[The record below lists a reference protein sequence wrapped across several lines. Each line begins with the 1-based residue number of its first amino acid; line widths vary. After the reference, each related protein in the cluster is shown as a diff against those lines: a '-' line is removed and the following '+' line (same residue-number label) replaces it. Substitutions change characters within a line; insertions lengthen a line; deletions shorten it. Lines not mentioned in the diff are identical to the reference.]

1 MSSDEGHPRPTSE
14 VGLDGAR
21 IEPETLKSDAEKL
34 LNNMEMLLSHG
45 VEANEPEAKRF
56 RATERFTGRCNFC
69 GISGHRFAECR
80 KRRDALG
87 SVEPRDTPSTSRPL
101 ERKND
106 VTCYTCGQ
114 IGHVTTNCPDK
125 RNGGKAAAKEVHQCE
140 HRPSRGNLTTSSGE
154 SVPFL
159 FDSGSSCSLVKE
171 GYRGKLLGTVCKSL
185 VYLSGIGGD
194 DIQCTTQ
201 IQADVK
207 IGDRLI
213 SLLFHVV
220 SDNIISD
227 PIIIGRDIFDQGLS
241 VEIDNDNL
249 VIYSKQQSNLCVA
262 TSDIP
267 DFSKIDTDLQERDKD
282 MLISILSKYA
292 NNFIEGIPTK
302 RVKTG
307 RTYKYSHDN
316 LRAVP
321 QGHIGLLEIAT
332 SLLNCE
338 EAETAS
344 EDEENITNSNHDN
357 DNSDT
362 LTVCSNT
369 VSADSRTLTAGS
381 DTLSTYS
388 DPETWEVS
396 HEAEI
401 HTEQDDS

>member
-1 MSSDEGHPRPTSE
+1 
-14 VGLDGAR
+14 
-21 IEPETLKSDAEKL
+21 
-34 LNNMEMLLSHG
+34 G

-87 SVEPRDTPSTSRPL
+87 SYFRPL

-140 HRPSRGNLTTSSGE
+140 HRPSRGNLTTSS
-154 SVPFL
+154 
-159 FDSGSSCSLVKE
+159 
-171 GYRGKLLGTVCKSL
+171 
-185 VYLSGIGGD
+185 
-194 DIQCTTQ
+194 
-201 IQADVK
+201 
-207 IGDRLI
+207 
-213 SLLFHVV
+213 
-220 SDNIISD
+220 
-227 PIIIGRDIFDQGLS
+227 
-241 VEIDNDNL
+241 
-249 VIYSKQQSNLCVA
+249 
-262 TSDIP
+262 
-267 DFSKIDTDLQERDKD
+267 
-282 MLISILSKYA
+282 
-292 NNFIEGIPTK
+292 
-302 RVKTG
+302 
-307 RTYKYSHDN
+307 
-316 LRAVP
+316 
-321 QGHIGLLEIAT
+321 
-332 SLLNCE
+332 
-338 EAETAS
+338 AS

>member
-1 MSSDEGHPRPTSE
+1 MFKTCDFANYPHTSHKMSSDEGHPHPTSE
-14 VGLDGAR
+14 VGSDGAR
-21 IEPETLKSDAEKL
+21 IEQETLKSDAEKL
-34 LNNMEMLLSHG
+34 LNNMEMLLSRRRSDG

-140 HRPSRGNLTTSSGE
+140 HRPSR

-171 GYRGKLLGTVCKSL
+171 GYRGKLNTVTVCKSL

-194 DIQCTTQ
+194 DIQC
-201 IQADVK
+201 D
-207 IGDRLI
+207 
-213 SLLFHVV
+213 
-220 SDNIISD
+220 
-227 PIIIGRDIFDQGLS
+227 

-267 DFSKIDTDLQERDKD
+267 DFTKIDTDLQERDKD
-282 MLISILSKYA
+282 MLISILSKCA
-292 NNFIEGIPTK
+292 NNFIEGIPS
-302 RVKTG
+302 V
-307 RTYKYSHDN
+307 
-316 LRAVP
+316 
-321 QGHIGLLEIAT
+321 
-332 SLLNCE
+332 
-338 EAETAS
+338 
-344 EDEENITNSNHDN
+344 
-357 DNSDT
+357 
-362 LTVCSNT
+362 
-369 VSADSRTLTAGS
+369 
-381 DTLSTYS
+381 
-388 DPETWEVS
+388 
-396 HEAEI
+396 
-401 HTEQDDS
+401 